1 MVHFFNALIILL
13 FFMVLTFFSNSSEA
27 RKHDEVF
34 ADALQRSHT
43 DSLSISDKKEPVV
56 PPHFIAHSSSCGLS
70 THTRGECFR

>member
-13 FFMVLTFFSNSSEA
+13 FFMVLTLFSNSEA

-43 DSLSISDKKEPVV
+43 DSLSISDKEEPVAS
-56 PPHFIAHSSSCGLS
+56 PHFIVHSSSCGLC
-70 THTRGECFR
+70 TQH